1 MRENLLG
8 THFPSAP
15 PFPLIPRCTPSFLR
29 HEGEGERGGT
39 IHRATI
45 KFFAP
50 QFPSLEGLGEG
61 APPSRAGR
69 GDRGTRAGG
78 GVSPWWQDVLINAR
92 GALMQDYGYYKQTM
106 QQPCGGF
113 AI

>member
-1 MRENLLG
+1 MNSNLLD

-15 PFPLIPRCTPSFLR
+15 PCCTPSFLR

-39 IHRATI
+39 IHRTTI

-61 APPSRAGR
+61 APPSRAG
-69 GDRGTRAGG
+69 GG
-78 GVSPWWQDVLINAR
+78 RHEAKEASRTAR
-92 GALMQDYGYYKQTM
+92 LACY
-106 QQPCGGF
+106 
-113 AI
+113 